1 MLDLLIQGGV
11 LVDGTGEPA
20 RPADVGIQGG
30 KIVAVGQALGRARR
44 VLSADGCLVTP
55 GFVDIHTH
63 YDGQASWDPYLSPSG
78 LHGVTTVVMGNC
90 GVGFAPCRV
99 ADRAWLI
106 QTMEGVEDIPGA
118 ALSEGIRWNWE
129 TFPEYLDELAR
140 RRRAL
145 DVATLVPHAAVRGY
159 VLGPAAA
166 EGELATAEQ
175 VAAMATLVEEGL
187 RAGALGFTTSRT
199 SLHRTKEGQFVAGTF
214 APIAEVQA
222 LTAALGRV
230 GHGYFGIA
238 DEHALLLEDLPW
250 LAEIGRK
257 TGRPVVVNLSQ
268 IDFAPKLWEQ
278 VLAGIEREASTGAPL
293 YAQAAGRA
301 IGIVMTWETT
311 AHPFVLHPT
320 FEALQGLSPERRLE
334 ELRRPEVRAR
344 LLVETPREVGVF
356 EAFVTRTFSKM
367 FPMAAGYEPAPEES
381 VAARAKASGRSPA
394 EVAYDL
400 LMGQDG
406 KGALYFPLF
415 NYADGNLDLLYR
427 LHQHPQVRM
436 GLSDG
441 GAHCGAIC
449 DGGMPTFML
458 THWARDRTRGPRLP
472 LEWVIHRQ
480 TRQTASFVGLQ
491 DRGLVAP
498 GYRADLN
505 LLDFDHLRLDAPRLV
520 HDLPA
525 GGRRLLQDAQGY
537 RATVCAG
544 RVTVEQG
551 VPTGELPGGLIRGPQ
566 APPPG

>member
-1 MLDLLIQGGV
+1 
-11 LVDGTGEPA
+11 
-20 RPADVGIQGG
+20 
-30 KIVAVGQALGRARR
+30 
-44 VLSADGCLVTP
+44 
-55 GFVDIHTH
+55 
-63 YDGQASWDPYLSPSG
+63 
-78 LHGVTTVVMGNC
+78 MGNC

-99 ADRAWLI
+99 SDRGWLI

-118 ALSEGIRWNWE
+118 ALWEGIQWSWE
-129 TFPEYLDELAR
+129 TFPEYLDALAR
-140 RRRAL
+140 RPRAL
-145 DVATLVPHAAVRGY
+145 DVAALVPHAAVRGF

-166 EGELATAEQ
+166 EGELATEAQ

-214 APIAEVQA
+214 APVAELQA

-230 GHGYFGIA
+230 AHGLFGIA
-238 DEHALLLEDLPW
+238 DEHAMLLEDLPW

-278 VLAGIEREASTGAPL
+278 VLAGIEREAAAGAPL
-293 YAQAAGRA
+293 FAQAAGRA
-301 IGIVMTWETT
+301 IGLVMTWETT

-320 FEALQGLSPERRLE
+320 FEALQALSPEARLA

-344 LLVETPREVGVF
+344 LLAEAPREVGVF

-381 VAARAKASGRSPA
+381 VAARAKAAGRAPA

-400 LMGQDG
+400 LMANDG
-406 KGALYFPLF
+406 RGAIYFPLF
-415 NYADGNLDLLYR
+415 NYADGNLDLLYK
-427 LHQHPQVRM
+427 LHQHPRVRM

-441 GAHCGAIC
+441 GAHCGAVC

-458 THWARDRTRGPRLP
+458 THWARDRARGPTLP
-472 LEWVIHRQ
+472 LEWMVHRQ
-480 TRQTASFVGLQ
+480 TRQTATLVGLE

-505 LLDFDHLRLDAPRLV
+505 VLDFEGLRLEAPRLV

-525 GGRRLLQDAQGY
+525 GGRRLLQDARGY
-537 RATVCAG
+537 VATICAG
-544 RVTVEQG
+544 RVTVEG
-551 VPTGELPGGLIRGPQ
+551 GEATGELPGSLIRGPQ
-566 APPPG
+566 PAPG